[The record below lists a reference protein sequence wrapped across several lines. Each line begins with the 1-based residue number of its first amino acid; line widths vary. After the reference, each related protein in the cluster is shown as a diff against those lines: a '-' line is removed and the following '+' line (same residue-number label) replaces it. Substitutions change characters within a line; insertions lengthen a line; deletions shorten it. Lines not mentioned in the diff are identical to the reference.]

1 MPSAASTSAMALK
14 WLTLK
19 PGYSKPTATFERLRS
34 FVRCRLPAE
43 KTGPRLV
50 LRLPPVSPEESHP
63 GQVNGSM
70 KRAGAEAIEGAP
82 ELYPEK
88 LAERIYRAMA
98 AAQKR

>member
-1 MPSAASTSAMALK
+1 MATLQRLALGRRCGAAS
-14 WLTLK
+14 
-19 PGYSKPTATFERLRS
+19 PHGE
-34 FVRCRLPAE
+34 E
-43 KTGPRLV
+43 I
-50 LRLPPVSPEESHP
+50 SPEESHS

-88 LAERIYRAMA
+88 LAQRIYRAMA